1 MIERGKISAS
11 QMAIMMNQA
20 ILATVL
26 LLVPAI
32 SAKHAKQDIWLSP
45 IWASL
50 IGFLAVFLA
59 YKLNKLYPKET
70 LIEYCELIL
79 GKVLGKIIGAVY
91 LFFYLHITGIIVREY
106 GEFVS
111 GNFLPHTPML
121 FIFGTMV
128 LLCSLAVYGGL
139 EVIGRCAEII
149 LPVILVFYLI
159 MCIMLFK
166 DLDIKNMFPIMES
179 IDKISNKTI
188 ELSVLVYVPKG
199 QSSQQGSQGGG
210 GGGSGAGSPQTLVR
224 SAKGITIADAMAKLQ
239 EKLPRHIFWGHSE
252 VFIFNRELAMDG
264 IADHIDF
271 ILRHPQLRE
280 RSQLFIS
287 KQKAK
292 KVLGLIPP
300 LERDLSA
307 VLREL
312 ETEKMGIEVTTK
324 NFAQMLISDS
334 GDTAVPWITILPPEE
349 GKKKKESSAY
359 IAGTAIFKK
368 DKMVGTVND
377 SVTRGVM
384 WLRNEIQPGIITVK
398 PKEDKGYVSM
408 NLLQAQS
415 ELIPRIEHGKWIV
428 TLKAEAEADIV
439 QNTTS
444 LDMANPLVTKSLEQ
458 QLKKEIGNKVNIALV
473 KVQKNKKADIFGFGD
488 AFHRKYP
495 ELWKREKGRWDEIYP
510 KVEVTIDVR
519 TNIRRPGSNSVLS
532 TILRK
537 R

>member
-1 MIERGKISAS
+1 MIERGKISRAS

-166 DLDIKNMFPIMES
+166 DLDIKICFQLWKALIKYQIKQLNC
-179 IDKISNKTI
+179 
-188 ELSVLVYVPKG
+188 LSSYMYQKAKVANRGAKAAVEG
-199 QSSQQGSQGGG
+199 A
-210 GGGSGAGSPQTLVR
+210 GSGGSPQTLVR

-271 ILRHPQLRE
+271 ILLTP
-280 RSQLFIS
+280 
-287 KQKAK
+287 
-292 KVLGLIPP
+292 
-300 LERDLSA
+300 SA
-307 VLREL
+307 SRA
-312 ETEKMGIEVTTK
+312 
-324 NFAQMLISDS
+324 FA
-334 GDTAVPWITILPPEE
+334 
-349 GKKKKESSAY
+349 
-359 IAGTAIFKK
+359 
-368 DKMVGTVND
+368 
-377 SVTRGVM
+377 
-384 WLRNEIQPGIITVK
+384 II
-398 PKEDKGYVSM
+398 Y
-408 NLLQAQS
+408 
-415 ELIPRIEHGKWIV
+415 
-428 TLKAEAEADIV
+428 
-439 QNTTS
+439 
-444 LDMANPLVTKSLEQ
+444 
-458 QLKKEIGNKVNIALV
+458 
-473 KVQKNKKADIFGFGD
+473 
-488 AFHRKYP
+488 
-495 ELWKREKGRWDEIYP
+495 
-510 KVEVTIDVR
+510 
-519 TNIRRPGSNSVLS
+519 
-532 TILRK
+532 
-537 R
+537 